1 MRCTHCGAEVP
12 DGSRFC
18 AACGE
23 PVSVPV
29 APPAASR
36 LCPQCGAA
44 VDEGSR
50 FCTVCGQPMPALGQ
64 APAALTPDMPV
75 RPAPTPEW
83 RPPPPPLPAK
93 KGGGGANWLP
103 ALIGVLAGLVVVG
116 TGALVL
122 VPDLR
127 AALSRVAGRGDAT
140 TTPTT
145 GIAPLPTAI
154 AILLPSP
161 TVPAADPIPSPTP
174 AAPTPTSPAITST
187 PVPADVAPTEPAPA
201 TDAPTSE
208 EPTTAVPTAASSTT
222 AVPAATAAPTVTT
235 APAAPGV
242 ILSFEGERDWRRG
255 DEPHGEFAR
264 SGEQAKSGSY
274 AGKLAYQLP
283 AVSNNYVVL
292 VARPSIALG
301 GEPTGLTAW
310 VHGDGSGHFLNAWIQ
325 DAAGEVR
332 QYTFGRVAHQG
343 WAQMT
348 AWFDDARGWP
358 NVTISGS
365 DNGRL
370 DYPAS
375 LYALLVDGV
384 PDGQASS
391 GVIYLDDVAT
401 TSGAI
406 VAQATAAPAQP
417 TAAAGAPTQAPPPQ
431 GPVEVIFEYGWDGG
445 WMGVENQGVW
455 AAAGDGHQYVAEV
468 GFLSSPEAIA
478 ALKAAPPGGWKGKI
492 VVRKQVGWVSCVT
505 DVCQEHSSDGTQALI
520 TNQIYLRPAAWT
532 SLVNAYLSG
541 GLPAV
546 YANPYYATVQEK
558 AFQPIGNVP
567 AVPVIAFRFTRME

>member
-1 MRCTHCGAEVP
+1 MRCSRCGAEVP

-23 PVSVPV
+23 PTS
-29 APPAASR
+29 APPLAPEAPP
-36 LCPQCGAA
+36 LCPECGTPAE
-44 VDEGSR
+44 EGSR
-50 FCTVCGQPMPALGQ
+50 FCTACGRPMPAVGRATAQLPPT
-64 APAALTPDMPV
+64 APPPV
-75 RPAPTPEW
+75 ADW
-83 RPPPPPLPAK
+83 RPSPPPLPAQRGR
-93 KGGGGANWLP
+93 GGTAWLP
-103 ALIGVLAGLVVVG
+103 ALIGVLAGLSVVG
-116 TGALVL
+116 TAALLL

-127 AALSRVAGRGDAT
+127 AALSRVVGRGDAT

-154 AILLPSP
+154 ANLLPSP
-161 TVPAADPIPSPTP
+161 TGPGAEPIPSPTP
-174 AAPTPTSPAITST
+174 APLTPTPQAITST
-187 PVPADVAPTEPAPA
+187 PVPAFVAPTEPAPA
-201 TDAPTSE
+201 TDAPMPV
-208 EPTTAVPTAASSTT
+208 EPTTAAPTT
-222 AVPAATAAPTVTT
+222 APSATAAPSATE
-235 APAAPGV
+235 APTMPSAPGV
-242 ILSFEGERDWRRG
+242 ILSFEEQRDWRRG

-264 SGEQAKSGSY
+264 SGEQVKAGAF
-274 AGKLAYQLP
+274 AGKLAYEFP
-283 AVSNNYVVL
+283 AANDNYVVFL
-292 VARPSIALG
+292 ARPPIALG
-301 GEPTGLTAW
+301 SEPTGLTAW
-310 VHGDGSGHFLNAWIQ
+310 VHGDGSGHFVNCWIQ

-332 QYTFGRVAHQG
+332 QYTFGRVNHRG

-348 AWFDDARGWP
+348 AWFDEARGWP
-358 NVTISGS
+358 NGTISGS

-370 DYPAS
+370 DHPVF

-391 GVIYLDDVAT
+391 GAIYLDDVSAT
-401 TSGAI
+401 SAAI

-417 TAAAGAPTQAPPPQ
+417 TAVAGAPTVPPS
-431 GPVEVIFEYGWDGG
+431 GPVEVIFEHGWDGG

-478 ALKAAPPGGWKGKI
+478 ALRAVPPGGWKGKI

-505 DVCQEHSSDGTQALI
+505 DVCQEHSSDGTQGLI

-546 YANPYYATVQEK
+546 YASPYYATVQEK